1 MNPLLLSGFG
11 ISIEVNKARLTV
23 KQKDQILEFEP
34 HRTPYDSIV
43 IDGHY
48 GSVSFEAMR
57 WLSKHD
63 VSIILLNWNG
73 NLLSST
79 FPKEANNGQLRIK
92 QYEKYINSEER
103 TFIAEKIINEKIE
116 KSLVLLENLS
126 NFYPEINY
134 EKIKNEFSK
143 EFEYFNQKKEKIN
156 NQNTIKNNK
165 NNEIIQFNPD
175 IGIKNNEIIQFNPDI
190 GIKNNEI
197 IQFNPDIGIKNNENT
212 VKNNEKIKKNKINT
226 EKNELKKKIADL
238 MMYEGRIA
246 SAYWSELTVIF
257 NKIAPEFNFQSRKN
271 LSYSWNMNA
280 SDPINALLNYGYA
293 ILEGMIRKCI
303 NTVGLDP
310 SIGFLHEI
318 SPSKYPL
325 VYDFQ
330 ELFRHVVDY
339 SVIQI
344 LESGIK
350 KSDFITTENYHI
362 RLKPDTAK
370 LLIKKIKENFNQRY
384 KFRNKNHTLENIM
397 FENIKEFGKYL
408 LEKSSSLNFYIPEI
422 KINRNDNAQIREKIK
437 AIDPEK
443 RKEIGINKST
453 LWYQQKKIKEGKPVK
468 LYGKT
473 KVRIE

>member
-11 ISIEVNKARLTV
+11 ITIEVNKARLTV
-23 KQKDQILEFEP
+23 KQKDEIVEFEP
-34 HRTPYDSIV
+34 HRMPYDSIV

-63 VSIILLNWNG
+63 VSVILLNWNG

-79 FPKEANNGQLRIK
+79 FPKEGNNGQLRIK
-92 QYEKYINSEER
+92 QYEKYLNAEER

-116 KSLVLLENLS
+116 KSLVFLENLS
-126 NFYPEINY
+126 NFYKKINF
-134 EKIKNEFSK
+134 EKIKNIFSK
-143 EFEYFNQKKEKIN
+143 EFEDFNLKK
-156 NQNTIKNNK
+156 
-165 NNEIIQFNPD
+165 
-175 IGIKNNEIIQFNPDI
+175 
-190 GIKNNEI
+190 
-197 IQFNPDIGIKNNENT
+197 
-212 VKNNEKIKKNKINT
+212 EKIKKNKINT
-226 EKNELKKKIADL
+226 EKSDLKKKITDL
-238 MMYEGRIA
+238 MMYEGRVA
-246 SAYWSELTVIF
+246 SAYWSELSIIF

-303 NTVGLDP
+303 NSVGLDL

-318 SPSKYPL
+318 APSKYPL

-344 LESGIK
+344 LESGLK

-362 RLKPDTAK
+362 RLKPNTAK
-370 LLIKKIKENFNQRY
+370 LLIEKIKENFNQRY
-384 KFRNKNHTLENIM
+384 DFRNKKHTLENIM
-397 FENIKEFGKYL
+397 LENIREFGKYL
-408 LEKSSSLNFYIPEI
+408 SEKSKNFEFFMPEI
-422 KINRNDNAQIREKIK
+422 NIKRNDSINLRKKIES
-437 AIDPEK
+437 IEPEE
-443 RKEIGINKST
+443 RKKLKINKST

-468 LYGKT
+468 LYEKT
-473 KVRIE
+473 KVKIS

>member
-11 ISIEVNKARLTV
+11 IAVEVNKARLTV
-23 KQKDQILEFEP
+23 KQKGEIVEFEP
-34 HRTPYDSIV
+34 HRMPYDSIV

-63 VSIILLNWNG
+63 VSVILLNWNG

-79 FPKEANNGQLRIK
+79 FPKEGNNGQLRIK
-92 QYEKYINSEER
+92 QYEKYLNAEER
-103 TFIAEKIINEKIE
+103 ISIAEKIINEKIE
-116 KSLVLLENLS
+116 KSFVFLENLS
-126 NFYPEINY
+126 NFYKEINF
-134 EKIKNEFSK
+134 EKIKNIFSK
-143 EFEYFNQKKEKIN
+143 EFEDFNLKK
-156 NQNTIKNNK
+156 
-165 NNEIIQFNPD
+165 
-175 IGIKNNEIIQFNPDI
+175 
-190 GIKNNEI
+190 
-197 IQFNPDIGIKNNENT
+197 
-212 VKNNEKIKKNKINT
+212 EKIKKNKINT
-226 EKNELKKKIADL
+226 EKSDLKKKITDL
-238 MMYEGRIA
+238 MMYEGRVA
-246 SAYWSELTVIF
+246 SAYWSELSIIF

-303 NTVGLDP
+303 NSVGLDP

-318 SPSKYPL
+318 APSKYPL

-344 LESGIK
+344 LESGLK

-362 RLKPDTAK
+362 RLKPNTAK
-370 LLIKKIKENFNQRY
+370 LLIEKIKENFNQRY
-384 KFRNKNHTLENIM
+384 DFRNKKHTLENIM
-397 FENIKEFGKYL
+397 LEDIREFGKYL
-408 LEKSSSLNFYIPEI
+408 SEKSKNFEFFMPEI
-422 KINRNDNAQIREKIK
+422 NIKRNDSINLRKKIES
-437 AIDPEK
+437 IEPEE
-443 RKEIGINKST
+443 RKKLKINKST

-468 LYGKT
+468 LYKKT
-473 KVRIE
+473 KVKIQ